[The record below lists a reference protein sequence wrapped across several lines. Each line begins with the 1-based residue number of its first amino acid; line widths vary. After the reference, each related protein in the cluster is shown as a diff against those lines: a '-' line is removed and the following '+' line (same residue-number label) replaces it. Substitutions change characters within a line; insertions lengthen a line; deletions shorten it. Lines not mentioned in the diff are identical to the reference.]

1 MNRDGRPTSRKT
13 QYMTSRKTQYIACP
27 KCDARFPFCRNSAPE
42 IDSCG
47 FENYRLECKE
57 CKTGLSGIIDPNDEE
72 LLLSKFADES
82 AGIPRR

>member
-1 MNRDGRPTSRKT
+1 MNGDRRP
-13 QYMTSRKTQYIACP
+13 TSRKTQYIACP
-27 KCDARFPFCRNSAPE
+27 ECDARFPFCRNPAPE

-47 FENYRLECKE
+47 FESYSLECKE
-57 CKTGLSGIIDPNDEE
+57 CKTGLSGIVDPNDEE